1 MLQSIDDIFRQ
12 ARQGSVSAIIQIL
25 NEKLSDSGV
34 RTRAVLDNG
43 VLQLLCESADPHQL
57 EQDML
62 VQRVKSLLEG
72 ISPNKIRRVNINGR
86 IAREQ
91 QLLWLEEIKRD
102 PEGQLLWS
110 EEVRLKPPN
119 PVKRWLEDRKF
130 SREEAAIAALHKQ
143 DLTKKEKAKSA
154 SHHFWRGLLV
164 GGLSLGVFSLLLGWA
179 VSDWLGIQPP
189 SWLARE
195 AAVEEEAIA
204 PVEADAEPEQTAE
217 PAPEPDP
224 FVEAVRLAEQAAVGG
239 TTAETSADWLELA
252 SRWQRAADLMAQ
264 VPADDPRYA
273 TAQDRTVSYSQN
285 SEVAMQ
291 EAETLRGAT
300 EQE

>member
-43 VLQLLCESADPHQL
+43 VLQLLCESPDPQQL
-57 EQDML
+57 DQRML

-91 QLLWLEEIKRD
+91 QLLWLDEIKRD
-102 PEGQLLWS
+102 PDGQLLWS

-119 PVKRWLEDRKF
+119 PVRRWFEDRKF
-130 SREEAAIAALHKQ
+130 DREEAAIAALHKK
-143 DLTKKEKAKSA
+143 DDPKKKTA

-164 GGLSLGVFSLLLGWA
+164 GGLSLGVFALLLGWA

-189 SWLARE
+189 AWLARGPQ
-195 AAVEEEAIA
+195 AEEDVNSATETA
-204 PVEADAEPEQTAE
+204 PE
-217 PAPEPDP
+217 PAATPAAEPDP
-224 FVEAVRLAEQAAVGG
+224 FVEAVRIAEQAAVGG

-252 SRWQRAADLMAQ
+252 SRWQRAADLMSQ
-264 VPADDPRYA
+264 VPEEDPRYA

-285 SEVAMQ
+285 SEVATQ
-291 EAETLRGAT
+291 EATLLRESA
-300 EQE
+300 EP

>member
-43 VLQLLCESADPHQL
+43 VLQLLCESPDPQQL
-57 EQDML
+57 DQRTL

-91 QLLWLEEIKRD
+91 QLLWLDEIKRD
-102 PEGQLLWS
+102 PDGQLLWS

-119 PVKRWLEDRKF
+119 PVRRWLEDRKL
-130 SREEAAIAALHKQ
+130 SREEAAIAALHQK
-143 DLTKKEKAKSA
+143 DNPKTKTA

-164 GGLSLGVFSLLLGWA
+164 GGLSLGVFALLLGWA
-179 VSDWLGIQPP
+179 VSDWLGLQPP
-189 SWLARE
+189 AWLARE
-195 AAVEEEAIA
+195 PQAEEDVSTPTESDPETTATPAA
-204 PVEADAEPEQTAE
+204 
-217 PAPEPDP
+217 EPDP
-224 FVEAVRLAEQAAVGG
+224 FVEAVRIAEQAAIGG
-239 TTAETSADWLELA
+239 TTAETSADWLDLA

-273 TAQDRTVSYSQN
+273 TAQDRTLSYSQN
-285 SEVAMQ
+285 SEVATQ
-291 EAETLRGAT
+291 EAASRRESA
-300 EQE
+300 EP

>member
-1 MLQSIDDIFRQ
+1 MLQSIDDVFRQ

-25 NEKLSDSGV
+25 NERLSDSGV

-43 VLQLLCESADPHQL
+43 VLQLLCESPDPHQL
-57 EQDML
+57 EQDTL

-119 PVKRWLEDRKF
+119 PVHRWWENHQFNRQ
-130 SREEAAIAALHKQ
+130 EAVIAALHKK
-143 DLTKKEKAKSA
+143 DKPKSA
-154 SHHFWRGLLV
+154 SYHFWRGLLV
-164 GGLSLGVFSLLLGWA
+164 GGLSLGLFSLLVGWA

-189 SWLARE
+189 AWLAGEPE
-195 AAVEEEAIA
+195 AEEEAIA
-204 PVEADAEPEQTAE
+204 PAEPEATPTAE
-217 PAPEPDP
+217 APPAPDP
-224 FVEAVRLAEQAAVGG
+224 FVEAVRLAEQAATGG
-239 TTAETSADWLELA
+239 KTAATPADWLELA

-264 VPADDPRYA
+264 VPEGDPRYA
-273 TAQDRTVSYSQN
+273 TAQDRTTSYSQN

-291 EAETLRGAT
+291 QAEALRGTA
-300 EQE
+300 QQ

>member
-34 RTRAVLDNG
+34 RTRAMLDNG
-43 VLQLLCESADPHQL
+43 VLQLLCEAPDPHQL
-57 EQDML
+57 EQGAL

-91 QLLWLEEIKRD
+91 QLLWLDEIKRD
-102 PEGQLLWS
+102 PDSQLLWS

-119 PVKRWLEDRKF
+119 PIRRWWEDRKF
-130 SREEAAIAALHKQ
+130 NREEAAIAALHKK
-143 DLTKKEKAKSA
+143 DKPKTKTA
-154 SHHFWRGLLV
+154 SQHFWRGLLV
-164 GGLSLGVFSLLLGWA
+164 GGLSLGVFALLLGWA

-189 SWLARE
+189 DWLVRE
-195 AAVEEEAIA
+195 PEVEEDVSASPETD
-204 PVEADAEPEQTAE
+204 PEPTAT
-217 PAPEPDP
+217 PAAEPDP
-224 FVEAVRLAEQAAVGG
+224 FVEAVRLAEQAAAGG

-264 VPADDPRYA
+264 VPEDDPRYA

-285 SEVAMQ
+285 SEVATQ
-291 EAETLRGAT
+291 EAETLREAAAG
-300 EQE
+300 Q